1 MTTSRSYRE
10 VEASER
16 IDRTVF
22 DPIKEWDERRVMFGW
37 HGCPR
42 CGHRLRFRLKDFDR
56 HDGIG
61 VQSGLP
67 ADVVRELNDFRPVRQ
82 GADEGVWEIA
92 LDWACPECDLINRLI
107 AESYEVKM
115 SVNAF
120 RATSVIEEV
129 G

>member
-22 DPIKEWDERRVMFGW
+22 DPIKEWDERRGMFGW

-82 GADEGVWEIA
+82 GADNLGDRTGLGLPGVRPDQPPDRRE
-92 LDWACPECDLINRLI
+92 L
-107 AESYEVKM
+107 
-115 SVNAF
+115 
-120 RATSVIEEV
+120 
-129 G
+129 